1 MPKLGARGVWRT
13 IRPSRCSSRMTA
25 PLDAAYSSRSGP
37 SRSMPPWMGSTWKAK
52 RSLRSSTAAATWL
65 LKSDRTRDA
74 VTWPMTTAKPVRMT
88 NVRAAETIARRQ
100 RMGIRSSTED
110 VPRAADRVQQP
121 RLATG
126 LELAAQVRHEHLDRV
141 RRRERV
147 VAPDLL
153 EEALARD
160 DDALVAHE
168 VLEQLEL
175 ALGELDRAVAALDLV
190 RVRVQ
195 REVGDDERRAA
206 PWRAGPPQRAQAGG
220 GRPPPPGGGEGEGGA
235 AGE

>member
-1 MPKLGARGVWRT
+1 MPKFGAPVVWLRR
-13 IRPSRCSSRMTA
+13 RPSRCSTRLTA
-25 PLDAAYSSRSGP
+25 SLEGALRFRGGP
-37 SRSMPPWMGSTWKAK
+37 SRSTSPPLSTWKLK

-65 LKSDRTRDA
+65 LKSERTREA
-74 VTWPMTTAKPVRMT
+74 VTCPITTAKPARMT
-88 NVRAAETIARRQ
+88 NVRAAETIASRHRI
-100 RMGIRSSTED
+100 GIRSSTED

-121 RLATG
+121 RLAPG
-126 LELAAQVRHEHLDRV
+126 LELAPQVRHEHLDRV

-175 ALGELDRAVAALDLV
+175 ALGELDLAAAALDLV

-195 REVGDDERRAA
+195 RQVGDDERRAA
-206 PWRAGPPQRAQAGG
+206 ARRAAAPARAQAGKQ
-220 GRPPPPGGGEGEGGA
+220 RLA
-235 AGE
+235 I